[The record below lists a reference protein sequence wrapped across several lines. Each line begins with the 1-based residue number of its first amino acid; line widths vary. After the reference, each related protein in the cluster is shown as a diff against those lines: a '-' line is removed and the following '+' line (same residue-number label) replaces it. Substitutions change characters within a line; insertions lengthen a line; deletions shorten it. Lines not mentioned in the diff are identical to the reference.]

1 MRIKTQGWGDS
12 MVATKYIYQRIHGI
26 LDMDSEDDMC
36 YHLSRLLEELAFNYK
51 VDTGKKMGEDL

>member
-12 MVATKYIYQRIHGI
+12 MVATKYMYQRIHGI

-36 YHLSRLLEELAFNYK
+36 YHLSRLLGELAHNYT
-51 VDTGKKMGEDL
+51 VDTGKKIGEDL